1 MKVEYQKK
9 GTSFADLPE
18 KECFVL
24 PGESVLRMKLTE
36 TSYFNFEQGEVYKCE
51 NKFKLVNSFNDVKVV
66 DAKVIW
72 SDR

>member
-18 KECFVL
+18 KECFVI
-24 PGESVLRMKLTE
+24 PGENVLRMKLTE
-36 TSYFNFEQGEVYKCE
+36 TSYFNFERGEVYKCE
-51 NKFKLVNSFNDVKVV
+51 NGAVVRSFNNVKVV

-72 SDR
+72 SKR